1 MKLACMALVVTIV
14 AATDNIRQG
23 KKLGMRAAKTSLNKY
38 ANLMYTDDLFLD
50 RSASGSLFS
59 WLS

>member
-1 MKLACMALVVTIV
+1 MALVVTIV